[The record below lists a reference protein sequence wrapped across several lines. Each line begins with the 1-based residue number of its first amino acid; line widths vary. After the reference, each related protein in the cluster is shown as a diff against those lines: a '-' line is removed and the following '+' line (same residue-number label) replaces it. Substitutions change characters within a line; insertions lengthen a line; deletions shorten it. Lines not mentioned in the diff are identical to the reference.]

1 MFKRFLKLE
10 WKSFF
15 RGSSVGINLAMKIF
29 RIIGICF
36 FILWLAMMS
45 FIAYFYV
52 QEEMKEDPL
61 KIISRF
67 MIIGW
72 LIDLVFKYMIQQI
85 PTQNIKPFLTQNIP
99 KKVVVNYT
107 LIKTFLTPLSWFN
120 SIFIVTFCGIL
131 VFNGYGFLEIFTWFI
146 GVSSLFY
153 LNNFINLL
161 FNDKENIAIGV
172 GVLIAGFAAL
182 NYYEI
187 VPVLSYSEKFFY
199 NLYER
204 PYFAV
209 VPVILFFSLWK
220 ITFNYIR
227 KSFYLDEGL
236 EAKKEIGKTENI
248 AFLNKYG
255 AIGTFINN
263 DIKMLKRNKVTKGVL
278 IGSFM
283 FIFYGLLMFSNDIY
297 RTPTM
302 MMFMGLFVTGG
313 FQFTFGQRVPAFDSA
328 YYPLMMTLNVPYK
341 EYLKGKWWLMNIV
354 TAISIVIALFYAY
367 FGWNVYFAFFA
378 AGLYNIGVNSQF
390 TLWSGA
396 YNKNLIDLNS
406 KEKRFGQ
413 KNTITFKAFILM
425 IPKMLLPMAVYGLM
439 NYFFGIS
446 VAVISVGILGL
457 LGFIFREKIFDIIIT
472 KYKTEKYS
480 TLEAFKKD

>member
-85 PTQNIKPFLTQNIP
+85 PTQNIKPFLTLNIP

-131 VFNGYGFLEIFTWFI
+131 AFNGYGFLGIFTWFI
-146 GVSSLFY
+146 GISSLFY

-172 GVLIAGFAAL
+172 GVLIAGFVAL

-199 NLYER
+199 ALYER

-457 LGFIFREKIFDIIIT
+457 LGFIFREKIFDIIIK

>member
-61 KIISRF
+61 KVISRF

-85 PTQNIKPFLTQNIP
+85 PTQNIKPFLTLNIP

-131 VFNGYGFLEIFTWFI
+131 AFNGYGFLGIFTWFI